1 MPVVSNTSFSILK
14 TLHEKVENLP
24 RSVPEAKRTSPL
36 AGYCCDPMEL
46 TKDISLDV
54 DVWET
59 WDQKLNVLISHSI
72 PDICPFIGRGKY
84 GLIGLVLFLEHL
96 VRDRKVDEGL
106 LNGKVGR
113 IIEAIDSVC
122 KQQDVGDVSKD
133 PPPVQKPP
141 DNVLSEPA
149 LKIQIPV
156 GKASKG
162 GRGSWKP
169 PDIIS
174 PK

>member
-1 MPVVSNTSFSILK
+1 
-14 TLHEKVENLP
+14 
-24 RSVPEAKRTSPL
+24 
-36 AGYCCDPMEL
+36 MEL

-113 IIEAIDSVC
+113 IIEAIDRYPPLTLLPILHSQFRFLSSVC